1 MSKQPHYLRMYFF
14 AIRMRWIISK
24 NVMNDPP
31 SEPNETQGSLQ
42 IIQSEYHVGNI
53 PIVIVFQEARLQA
66 DV

>member
-1 MSKQPHYLRMYFF
+1 MSKQPHYLHMYFF

-53 PIVIVFQEARLQA
+53 P
-66 DV
+66 